1 MSDALETIG
10 LISEL
15 VTWATLAPGLVLL
28 LVAWLVRAA
37 GVKWRSAEGVAF
49 DDGVRSGVRWFDTE
63 HGFLEAVLAPGETI
77 PAASGSDVLVYYD
90 SHDPTRWRTAEPPKR
105 GEVPLLLGKI
115 LTAVGVLSL
124 LVGFL
129 VMIL

>member
-1 MSDALETIG
+1 MPDALETAG

-15 VTWATLAPGLVLL
+15 VTWATLAPGLILL
-28 LVAWLVRAA
+28 AAAWLVRVS
-37 GVKWRSAEGVAF
+37 GVRWRSAEGVAF
-49 DDGVRSGVRWFDTE
+49 DDGVRSGIRWFDND

-77 PAASGSDVLVYYD
+77 PAAPGSDVLVYYD
-90 SHDPTRWRTAEPPKR
+90 SHNPSRWRTMEPPKR
-105 GEVPLLLGKI
+105 GEVLLLLGKI

-124 LVGFL
+124 LAGFL